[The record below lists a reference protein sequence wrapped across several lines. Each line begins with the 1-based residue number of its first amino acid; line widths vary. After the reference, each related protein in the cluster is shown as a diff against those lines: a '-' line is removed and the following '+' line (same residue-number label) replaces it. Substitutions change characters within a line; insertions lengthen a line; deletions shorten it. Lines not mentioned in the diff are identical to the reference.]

1 MKNLFL
7 AAKHYAYID
16 DRKIVTMKDVL
27 KASNALFFSNKDLY
41 KYLSKYDFDE
51 IIEDD
56 IDDFFSFE
64 SNYHSK
70 YIGTGEFLDEIYF
83 KIKDY
88 KLKFTRYSDDVKALI
103 KKLENDGFSL
113 ENEKYVFLE
122 KKIDIIAQVKEVK
135 KYLNNNIYGQD
146 NAIEAVVDSF
156 KDNIHQN
163 KSAPKHT
170 FFFLGVPG
178 TGKTYMGQLLS
189 ECLEGYNSFK
199 QFDMSQYQNDSD
211 GIQLFGVARGFGTAK
226 VGELTSFVRKNP
238 KSIIVLDE
246 FEKANIIIQNS
257 LLSIF
262 SGGYLKDACG
272 WCNGEPYSKE
282 NNNTCDEEDIENK
295 VDFTKTVVIITS
307 NLGSEIYN
315 DRRFSD
321 ILKEDSY
328 QAENI
333 ILESIKNEKKDINGT
348 MSSAIS
354 APMISRLS
362 QASIVFFNKL
372 KFKDIL
378 DISKTTF
385 NSYIKSFEKQ
395 YSIKH
400 ILENDYNDIIKIL
413 TLTFSPN
420 LDIRRIKSKLGK
432 LIFNHITDWLI
443 SEDVDIKHYKELK
456 IRFSKDVGNTLVK
469 INKLINEDK
478 IDREIVIKNE
488 LLKYE
493 YLITINK
500 KTLIFEFTNIYFEK
514 VKRVADFN
522 GEVPLTFELPDKS
535 FDNIAGHEKAKK
547 RLEEV
552 INLLKNRDKL
562 KEFDIKIPKGV
573 LLYGPPGTGKTML
586 AKALAN
592 EAKLPFISTTANDLI
607 STEGLISKVF
617 AKANENAPTII
628 FIDELDA
635 FRKRGTS
642 AQNESYFAPKINA
655 FLTNLDGFDS
665 SNDVFV
671 IAATNKKEDIDEAIL
686 RSGRID
692 VHIQINSLDKEAR
705 KFFIEN
711 IILKDSKAKV
721 DIEKLV
727 KYTTTLN
734 GSDLQKVKRE
744 AFLYAIRHGL
754 DDVTEEILIEQ
765 INTIKYGDK
774 ITHLSVDETLE
785 ETAYHEA
792 GHAIISRVVRPE
804 KKIEQITITPRD
816 RSLGF
821 VSYEK
826 SEEYSN
832 TTIDDIKN
840 HICICL
846 AGRLTQVK
854 RYSNIKGLDTGA
866 SDDLEKA
873 TMAAYQAI
881 AIFGMDEEFG
891 NLNISKVENLQQDY
905 DGQIK
910 RRVQVW
916 IKECE
921 EKTIKLIENHWDE
934 IDALAQ
940 RLLKEEVVDGEYS
953 KRKI

>member
-7 AAKHYAYID
+7 AARHYAQSD
-16 DRKIVTMKDVL
+16 NRKIVKMKDVL
-27 KASNALFFSNKDLY
+27 IASTAVYFKNH
-41 KYLSKYDFDE
+41 E
-51 IIEDD
+51 IINSLPLDNFD
-56 IDDFFSFE
+56 NITDQFFSFYE
-64 SNYHSK
+64 VDEVATGLHSN
-70 YIGTGEFLDEIYF
+70 EI
-83 KIKDY
+83 
-88 KLKFTRYSDDVKALI
+88 R
-103 KKLENDGFSL
+103 N
-113 ENEKYVFLE
+113 
-122 KKIDIIAQVKEVK
+122 KIDNYDIANIKYEKSVRDLISTLKKKGFELTTQKHIFFEERIDFIDQAKNIK
-135 KYLNNNIYGQD
+135 KYLTDNIFGQE

-156 KDNIHQN
+156 KDNIYEN
-163 KSAPKHT
+163 KSSPKHT

-189 ECLEGYNSFK
+189 ECLEGYNFFK

-226 VGELTSFVRKNP
+226 VGELTSFVKENP
-238 KSIIVLDE
+238 KSIIVFDE

-262 SGGYLKDACG
+262 SGGYLTDACG

-282 NNNTCDEEDIENK
+282 NNACDENDIENK

-315 DRRFSD
+315 DKRFST
-321 ILKEDSY
+321 ILKEDPA

-333 ILESIKNEKKDINGT
+333 ILESIKNEKKDINGKLGT
-348 MSSAIS
+348 AIS
-354 APMISRLS
+354 VPMISRLS
-362 QASIVFFNKL
+362 QANIVFFNKL
-372 KFKDIL
+372 KYKDLL
-378 DISKTTF
+378 DISKASF
-385 NSYIKSFEKQ
+385 NTYIKNFED
-395 YSIKH
+395 YYNIKYKKEKNYED
-400 ILENDYNDIIKIL
+400 LIKIL

-420 LDIRRIKSKLGK
+420 LDSRRIKSKLGK
-432 LIFNHITDWLI
+432 LIFNHITDLVVK
-443 SEDVDIKHYKELK
+443 EDIDLSDYNILK
-456 IRFSKDVGNTLVK
+456 ICFSKDVEVSFQN
-469 INKLINEDK
+469 IQKLIDEDC

-488 LLKYE
+488 ILKYD
-493 YLITINK
+493 YIVSKDK
-500 KTLIFEFTNIYFEK
+500 KILIFKFTKIYFER
-514 VKRVADFN
+514 VKKVADFS
-522 GEVPLTFELPDKS
+522 GEVPLIFELPDKS
-535 FDNIAGHEKAKK
+535 FDDIAGHKKAKE
-547 RLEEV
+547 RLKEIV
-552 INLLKNRDKL
+552 NLLKNKDKL
-562 KEFDIKIPKGV
+562 KEFDVKIPKGI
-573 LLYGPPGTGKTML
+573 LLFGTPGTGKTML

-607 STEGLISKVF
+607 STDRLISKVF
-617 AKANENAPTII
+617 DKANENAPTII

-642 AQNESYFAPKINA
+642 AQNESYFAPKVNE
-655 FLTNLDGFDS
+655 FLAKLDGFDS
-665 SNDVFV
+665 NSDVFI
-671 IAATNKKEDIDEAIL
+671 IAATNKIDDIDDAIL

-705 KFFIEN
+705 KYFIEN
-711 IILKDSKAKV
+711 IILKESKIKV
-721 DIEKLV
+721 NIEKLV
-727 KYTTTLN
+727 KYSTTLN

-744 AFLYAIRHGL
+744 SFLYAIRHGL
-754 DDVTEEILIEQ
+754 DNITEEIIIEQ

-774 ITHLSVDETLE
+774 ITHLSIDETLE

-792 GHAIISRVVRPE
+792 GHAIISKILRPK

-816 RSLGF
+816 KSLGF

-826 SEEYSN
+826 SENYSN

-866 SDDLEKA
+866 INDLEQA
-873 TMAAYQAI
+873 TFAAYQAI
-881 AIFGMDEEFG
+881 AIYGMDEEFG
-891 NLNISKVENLQQDY
+891 NLNISRIENLQNDY

-910 RRVQVW
+910 ERVQVW

-921 EKTIKLIENHWDE
+921 EKTIGLIGIYWDN
-934 IDALAQ
+934 IDELAQ
-940 RLLKEEVVDGEYS
+940 RLLKEEVIDGEIFRG
-953 KRKI
+953 K